1 MCIRNTQAGIIFIV
15 LSAVGLLILY
25 LMPAVDAFVDM
36 GRCGVDLAPCED
48 GKRCING
55 YCKSD
60 NPPTMPA
67 ISDLPVLPP
76 LVGSGQTRL

>member
-1 MCIRNTQAGIIFIV
+1 MFIRSTQAGTTFIV
-15 LSAVGLLILY
+15 LSVIGLLILY
-25 LMPAVDAFVDM
+25 MMPSIDTFVDI
-36 GRCGVDLAPCED
+36 GRCGVDLAPCEE

-60 NPPTMPA
+60 NPPTMPP